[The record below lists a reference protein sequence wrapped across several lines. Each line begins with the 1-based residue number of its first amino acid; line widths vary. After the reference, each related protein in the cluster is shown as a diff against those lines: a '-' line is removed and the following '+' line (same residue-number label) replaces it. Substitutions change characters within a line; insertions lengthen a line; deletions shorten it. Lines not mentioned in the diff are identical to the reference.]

1 MATGPPG
8 SGSGGSVSWTAILI
22 LSGGAYLFKVVGLV
36 TGDRLSV
43 GLAPAAGLLPAAL
56 FAAIL
61 AIVSV
66 ADGQML
72 VIDGRLIGVAVGAVA
87 VWRRAPFV
95 VVVVGAMA
103 ATALLRLVT

>member
-1 MATGPPG
+1 M
-8 SGSGGSVSWTAILI
+8 SWTAILV

-61 AIVSV
+61 AIGS
-66 ADGQML
+66 
-72 VIDGRLIGVAVGAVA
+72 IDSMGANASQWPMAGRV
-87 VWRRAPFV
+87 R
-95 VVVVGAMA
+95 
-103 ATALLRLVT
+103 

>member
-1 MATGPPG
+1 M
-8 SGSGGSVSWTAILI
+8 SWTAILV

-43 GLAPAAGLLPAAL
+43 RLAPAAGLLPAAL

-66 ADGQML
+66 TDGQML

-103 ATALLRLVT
+103 ATALLRLAT